1 MKFRTNPDRSKET
14 LLQRESAFSK
24 SQKSFDLV
32 IAGGGA
38 AGVLAAIAAC
48 DEGLSGTS
56 VAIVEKEE
64 TILRKVRASGNGRCN
79 LANMGSIEGRYHGH
93 YPQFVRGV
101 FSRVAPESLLSYF
114 RSIGLATISDDEG
127 RVYPRSNQ
135 AQSVVL
141 TLTRALNRRNI
152 EVFTEKQ
159 LVRISRESSRFLLDL
174 SDGMSWDTRALVIA
188 SGGPASP
195 NLGGDL
201 SGMRLLMSLGHACES
216 PFPALVPLVLHPHP
230 LLKRA
235 EGVRFRGQ
243 AFFENCKGTCSKTV
257 SGEFLVTSYGMSGIA
272 AMELGR
278 TVSMID
284 ISDPAYS
291 MPECTAGH
299 QIESRSQERS
309 RSKDTI
315 GNLVVDLLPEFSEEE
330 LVSFFNM
337 QDCSRQTSTDLWRI
351 VLSGLI
357 PVKMAEAMLMDSH
370 FPLEPTAVVQMIKSL
385 RLPVIGTR
393 DFDYA
398 QVTAGGISTRDFN
411 PRTLESY
418 KIPRLYAAG
427 EVLDIDGDTGGF
439 NLMWAFSS
447 GILAGLSAAR
457 ALQKNVG
464 D

>member
-1 MKFRTNPDRSKET
+1 LKFRTNPDRSKET

-48 DEGLSGTS
+48 DEVFREHRSQLLKRRRQYCEKCGRVETDDAILPIWVLSKGVIT
-56 VAIVEKEE
+56 
-64 TILRKVRASGNGRCN
+64 
-79 LANMGSIEGRYHGH
+79 GH

-101 FSRVAPESLLSYF
+101 FSLVAPESLLSYF

-235 EGVRFRGQ
+235 EG
-243 AFFENCKGTCSKTV
+243 
-257 SGEFLVTSYGMSGIA
+257 L
-272 AMELGR
+272 
-278 TVSMID
+278 
-284 ISDPAYS
+284 
-291 MPECTAGH
+291 
-299 QIESRSQERS
+299 
-309 RSKDTI
+309 
-315 GNLVVDLLPEFSEEE
+315 
-330 LVSFFNM
+330 
-337 QDCSRQTSTDLWRI
+337 
-351 VLSGLI
+351 
-357 PVKMAEAMLMDSH
+357 DS
-370 FPLEPTAVVQMIKSL
+370 
-385 RLPVIGTR
+385 
-393 DFDYA
+393 
-398 QVTAGGISTRDFN
+398 
-411 PRTLESY
+411 
-418 KIPRLYAAG
+418 AAG
-427 EVLDIDGDTGGF
+427 IF
-439 NLMWAFSS
+439 
-447 GILAGLSAAR
+447 
-457 ALQKNVG
+457 
-464 D
+464 